1 MLAKF
6 PGRCQQCLEAI
17 EPGTPILVLGA
28 KGPWVHEA
36 CHAAA
41 GELVLDGVVPRAAP
55 VRAAARATTARADK
69 PAMTP
74 PAGAIEVYTDGAC
87 RGNPGPGGWAW
98 AVDEATYGSGHEAAS
113 TNQRMEVRAAW
124 EAVKAHPGPLV
135 VVSDSTYVVNCF
147 RDEWW
152 KGWLRRG
159 WTSSTKKP
167 VANRDLWEP
176 FVELF
181 GQRDDV
187 AFRWVKGHAGNPMN
201 ELVDRLAVAASHDPG
216 RVAERAPERTP
227 GHTTRPGTGL

>member
-6 PGRCQQCLEAI
+6 PGRCAACLDPI
-17 EPGTPILVLGA
+17 KKGDPILAAPG

-36 CHAAA
+36 CHAAS
-41 GELVLDGVVPRAAP
+41 GELVLDGVVPKTAPRTATRTARKAPQRDTMTAP
-55 VRAAARATTARADK
+55 V
-69 PAMTP
+69 
-74 PAGAIEVYTDGAC
+74 GAIEVYTDGAC

-98 AVDEATYGSGHEAAS
+98 ARDDEVWANGHEAQS
-113 TNQRMEVRAAW
+113 TNQRMEIRAALEAVRA
-124 EAVKAHPGPLV
+124 HPVPLV

-159 WTSSTKKP
+159 WVNSTKKP

-181 GQRDDV
+181 QERLESDQAV
-187 AFRWVKGHAGNPMN
+187 SFRWVKGHSGHPMN
-201 ELVDRLAVAASHDPG
+201 DLVDRLAVAGSHDPSL
-216 RVAERAPERTP
+216 V
-227 GHTTRPGTGL
+227 